1 MKHIVPL
8 ALIAIIACAGFSGC
22 NADGKTGSGSSSSAE
37 ETISKDSS
45 YALGMDLGNSL
56 KSSNI
61 IPNMEDFIKGIN
73 DVLGDSQ
80 TRYSQEEA
88 QTLVMQMF
96 QALDEERREGLRTDE
111 YEFLAANS
119 RKPGVVVTSTGL
131 QYEVLSEG
139 SGAKPNADSVVRV
152 HYEGSLT
159 DGTVFDSSHLRGQPA
174 EFQLSGVI
182 PGWTEGLQLMNT
194 GSRYRLFVPSDLGYG
209 PMGRGE
215 QIPPYATL
223 IFEVELLD
231 IIQ

>member
-8 ALIAIIACAGFSGC
+8 TLITVIACAVFWGC
-22 NADGKTGSGSSSSAE
+22 NAGGRNGPSSEE

-56 KSSNI
+56 KMSNI
-61 IPNMEDFIKGIN
+61 IPNMDEFIKGIN
-73 DVLGDSQ
+73 DILTDSD

-88 QTLVMQMF
+88 QMLVMQMF
-96 QALDEERREGLRTDE
+96 QAMDEERRESERLE
-111 YEFLAANS
+111 ENEFLAENS
-119 RKPGVVVTSTGL
+119 SKPGIVVTSTGL

-139 SGAKPNADSVVRV
+139 TGPKPDYDSMVRV

-159 DGTVFDSSHLRGQPA
+159 SGVVFDSSYSRGQPA
-174 EFQLSGVI
+174 EFPLGQVI
-182 PGWTEGLQLMNT
+182 AGWTEGLQLMNV
-194 GSRYRLFVPSDLGYG
+194 GSKYRLYVPSDLGYG
-209 PMGRGE
+209 PMGRE
-215 QIPPYATL
+215 PTIPPYSTL